1 MRILRLWN
9 ETGTMIWRF
18 LLFTYIIFYW
28 NLVAITETLVCIT
41 EISNICGAPITI
53 TVSAMDV
60 CWQGNESH
68 FIFVTLFHLN
78 GVFPLHQYGVLCSNA
93 RQYQKRIGIFH
104 VREYRLVK
112 WWKRMP
118 NIPWNSCESKLIF
131 RGFSRV
137 CGGFCFSARRLNIC
151 TKR

>member
-60 CWQGNESH
+60 CWQGNELH
-68 FIFVTLFHLN
+68 FIFRYIISLKWSFSSSSIRGIMFECAPVSKTDRYFSCSWISSREMMKTHAMKFVRIQIDFS
-78 GVFPLHQYGVLCSNA
+78 GVF
-93 RQYQKRIGIFH
+93 
-104 VREYRLVK
+104 RESAEVFV
-112 WWKRMP
+112 
-118 NIPWNSCESKLIF
+118 F
-131 RGFSRV
+131 RRD
-137 CGGFCFSARRLNIC
+137 A
-151 TKR
+151 